1 MILSEIFF
9 CFQALQQLQTINGFT
24 GAVAAGTP
32 VTSPALTLVNGT
44 GQPSVAVSAAQATP
58 VVSVA
63 AQPTNPYQGA
73 SLTASTSPTAQ
84 PMNIL
89 ALQQLLASTGQG
101 SLLTNG
107 AASGKILKNIYL
119 NLWALIYYYFYCQ
132 DQRGLNI

>member
-1 MILSEIFF
+1 M
-9 CFQALQQLQTINGFT
+9 
-24 GAVAAGTP
+24 
-32 VTSPALTLVNGT
+32 NGT

-107 AASGKILKNIYL
+107 AASGKIFLIL

-132 DQRGLNI
+132 DQRGVEYPNNFVLPILKL